1 MKLFPFTSA
10 FGLPRLP
17 SLREPR
23 QGPER
28 RPVFGWGLRLG

>member
-10 FGLPRLP
+10 FGLPRLA

-23 QGPER
+23 QGPESW
-28 RPVFGWGLRLG
+28 PVFGWDLRLG